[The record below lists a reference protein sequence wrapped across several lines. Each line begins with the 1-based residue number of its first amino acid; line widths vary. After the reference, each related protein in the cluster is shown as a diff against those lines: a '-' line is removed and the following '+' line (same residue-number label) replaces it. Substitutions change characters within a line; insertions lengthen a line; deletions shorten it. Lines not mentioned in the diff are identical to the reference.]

1 MNNKSITLSVA
12 MLRAVVSGR
21 SYSAVAADHG
31 LARTS
36 VERRVKA
43 LAIRLHH
50 ELGMEGVGDDGIV
63 HLRRLRMWQAEV
75 EAALTRFEPSQPA
88 LRPCPPVLC
97 DADVRIAL
105 QRARLRSPMPTRDVA
120 LVALLFATG
129 ARPLELARM
138 SIGDYLHED
147 GSVRA
152 VSLLRAEVSLNRKER
167 PLYFVSPG
175 LLQALEAYLGERV
188 KVCKS
193 SDPRAARY
201 LGFEPEER
209 LLLNDAWQP
218 YRVDEFEGAH
228 GKTRYLCR
236 AMLVTCRKVF
246 RRIAM
251 PGVSALTVRRTVA
264 ARLAERGADE
274 KQIGK
279 ILGIYERK
287 SVRGLLPRQRQSLED
302 LMHGLL

>member
-1 MNNKSITLSVA
+1 MDNKSIMRSVA
-12 MLRAVVSGR
+12 MLRAVVGGR
-21 SYSAVAADHG
+21 SYADVAADHG
-31 LARTS
+31 LAKTS

-43 LAIRLHH
+43 LAIRLHR
-50 ELGMEGVGDDGIV
+50 EQGLQGVSDDGVV
-63 HLRRLRMWQAEV
+63 HLRRLRMWQPEV
-75 EAALTRFEPSQPA
+75 EAAIARFEPSRPA
-88 LRPCPPVLC
+88 PRPSPPVLS
-97 DADVRIAL
+97 DADVRLAL

-138 SIGDYLHED
+138 SIGDYLREE
-147 GSVRA
+147 GGVRA
-152 VSLLRAEVSLNRKER
+152 VSLLRAEVSVNRKER

-175 LLQALEAYLGERV
+175 LHQALAAYLDERRR
-188 KVCKS
+188 VCKAS
-193 SDPRAARY
+193 GAATRY
-201 LGFEPEER
+201 LGFDPEER

-218 YRVDEFEGAH
+218 YKVEEFMGARE
-228 GKTRYLCR
+228 KRRFLCR

-246 RRIAM
+246 HRIAM

-274 KQIGK
+274 KQIGA

-287 SVRGLLPRQRQSLED
+287 AVRGLLPQPPRSLED
-302 LMHGLL
+302 LMYGLV